1 MGFLI
6 DMWMP
11 ILASAAAVWVLSAIM
26 HMLLQFHKNDYVGL
40 PGESE
45 IVETLRSQNLAVGDY
60 MFPHAEKMSDL
71 AKPEMIEKF
80 TRGPVGIITIL
91 PSGPPSIGKQL
102 VQQFLYNCL
111 ISIFVAYFVSFVDP
125 KTAIVAFRLTGTVAV
140 LGYAVT
146 AIPNS
151 IWRGLA
157 WKTTAK
163 FMLDGVLYGLVT
175 GAVFAGMGN
184 WGG

>member
-11 ILASAAAVWVLSAIM
+11 ILASAAAVYVISMIM
-26 HMLLQFHKNDYVGL
+26 HLLLPFHKSDYVGL
-40 PGESE
+40 PGESK

-60 MFPHAEKMSDL
+60 MFPHAKSMSEL
-71 AKPEMIEKF
+71 AEPEMIEKF
-80 TRGPVGIITIL
+80 TRGPVGMITIL
-91 PSGPPSIGKQL
+91 PSGPPRIGKQL

-111 ISIFVAYFVSFVDP
+111 ISIFVAYFVSFV
-125 KTAIVAFRLTGTVAV
+125 KLEAAIDAFRLTGTVAV

-146 AIPNS
+146 SIPNS
-151 IWRGLA
+151 IWKGLA

-175 GAVFAGMGN
+175 GAVFAGLGT
-184 WGG
+184 